1 MSSVE
6 IKLIEH
12 TVSVTDNQAL
22 ADELQTVVLD
32 RLKYRKA
39 IRECLSLAASG
50 RIYNALEVLR
60 TVYPQAADLS
70 KVGAG
75 ETAVQS

>member
-12 TVSVTDNQAL
+12 TVRVTDNQAL

-50 RIYNALEVLR
+50 RIDKALEVLR
-60 TVYPQAADLS
+60 TVYPQADDMA

-75 ETAVQS
+75 DTAVMS